1 MKFTC
6 QNLLQWFLFLTLV
19 TYPLRKLLI
28 FYFVEKEGKFES
40 TGGERK
46 IEINERYCLN
56 INCEYDTL

>member
-1 MKFTC
+1 
-6 QNLLQWFLFLTLV
+6 V